1 MQRVLAYSTEW
12 RLSKAVQ
19 EWPPRQSGKAYG
31 YLHTDPLEGG
41 KYIQWEGGMGE
52 GSAYPLHT
60 HVE

>member
-1 MQRVLAYSTEW
+1 MAALKGCTGMA
-12 RLSKAVQ
+12 A
-19 EWPPRQSGKAYG
+19 RQSGKAYG